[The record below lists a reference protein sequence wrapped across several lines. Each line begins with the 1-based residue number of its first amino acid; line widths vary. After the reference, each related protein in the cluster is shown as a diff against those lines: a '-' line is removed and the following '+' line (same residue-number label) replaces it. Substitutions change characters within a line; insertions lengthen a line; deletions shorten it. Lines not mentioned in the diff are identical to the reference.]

1 MRQGFGSGLVACPWL
16 LLFLGAPEPARGTA
30 LYVPSEYATIN
41 AALDASSAGDSVLVA
56 PGVYSDYEVR
66 ILQGGGPFTASSIA
80 FLKGGVTLIGVG
92 GRESTR
98 IDLAGQGAG
107 HAVPVLV
114 WGDGSGTAVVQG
126 FTIAGAPPENA
137 GLWSRFVDAAVIQ
150 DCLFEGLDGGSRDA
164 GGIYSLGA
172 DLDLGNCEFRM
183 CRGTTEGAAVSHGE
197 GDAMLTGCSFVSC
210 EGSFV
215 VLLDAIGVSPPFAAE
230 VRECTF
236 RDNRGLG
243 AAIANYVTLTV
254 EDCVFADNVSTGGSA
269 LIVSGGAGGIVEPG
283 PYTVRRN
290 LFARNQTTSGIG
302 AFNWDAVS
310 GTIEE
315 NTFVGTEGRA
325 LTLTYRPPKVVAL
338 RGNIF
343 AGTTGA
349 VAVDFVDLG
358 APSPSMV
365 CNDFWGNVMGDTYG
379 FSPGPTDL
387 FVDPLFCGADTGDYT
402 LARNSPCLP
411 AQSGSCGQIG
421 AFGEGCAEISVEPG
435 TWGKTKA
442 MYRQSHE
449 RRERR

>member
-1 MRQGFGSGLVACPWL
+1 MSHWAGTRQACAWL
-16 LLFLGAPEPARGTA
+16 LLLLVASRAWCTA
-30 LYVPSEYATIN
+30 LHVPSEYATIN

-66 ILQGGGPFTASSIA
+66 VLQGGGPFTASSIA
-80 FLKGGVTLIGVG
+80 FLKGGVSLIGEG
-92 GRESTR
+92 GRETTR
-98 IDLAGQGAG
+98 IDLAGRGTG
-107 HAVPVLV
+107 NAVPVMAYGVGPGPVL
-114 WGDGSGTAVVQG
+114 VQG
-126 FTIAGAPPENA
+126 FTITGAPDGNAGMWCRFMERMVVRDCRFEDLNPEFPEGASLSGESTALELYACEFVNCRSSSGAGAVLLVEGDA
-137 GLWSRFVDAAVIQ
+137 TVEECRFTTCQAEVVM
-150 DCLFEGLDGGSRDA
+150 G
-164 GGIYSLGA
+164 LGA
-172 DLDLGNCEFRM
+172 LGVNPPFHAVVRRCEFRENL
-183 CRGTTEGAAVSHGE
+183 GLAAGISSYVS
-197 GDAMLTGCSFVSC
+197 
-210 EGSFV
+210 
-215 VLLDAIGVSPPFAAE
+215 
-230 VRECTF
+230 
-236 RDNRGLG
+236 
-243 AAIANYVTLTV
+243 LTV

-290 LFARNQTTSGIG
+290 LFASNQTTSGIG
-302 AFNWDAVS
+302 TFNWDAVS
-310 GTIEE
+310 GTIAE

-325 LTLTYRPPKVVAL
+325 LTLTYRPPKVVEL

-387 FVDPLFCGADTGDYT
+387 FVDPLFCGAGSGDYT

-421 AFGEGCAEISVEPG
+421 AFGEGCAETSVEPG
-435 TWGKTKA
+435 SWAKTKA
-442 MYRQSHE
+442 MYR
-449 RRERR
+449 